1 MTRTT
6 PDLTPPSPN
15 TRNTSAGESMTH
27 VMIFSVHEVHMLGGS
42 STESGFEPGTIRFRR
57 RDLTTRPL
65 RRFGEYESGTV
76 VVSIT

>member
-15 TRNTSAGESMTH
+15 IRNTSAGESMTR
-27 VMIFSVHEVHMLGGS
+27 VIMFSVHKVHMLGGS
-42 STESGFEPGTIRFRR
+42 STKSGFEPGAIRFRR

-65 RRFGEYESGTV
+65 RRFREYDSGTV
-76 VVSIT
+76 VVLIT